1 MRTTAREIAI
11 SEIVWA
17 RGCAWSCSHGSGNM
31 FPENCK
37 ETNQKLLGKQATS
50 VSRLLPGR
58 PLGELEMLI
67 DVYSPGIYEKSI
79 AFCR

>member
-1 MRTTAREIAI
+1 MGARLRVVLFPRFGEHV
-11 SEIVWA
+11 SGKLQRA
-17 RGCAWSCSHGSGNM
+17 RS
-31 FPENCK
+31 

-50 VSRLLPGR
+50 VSRMLPGR